1 MNNRVLLVGYRIL
14 SLFGVP
20 RFVRERHFRENCIR
34 LERTNGAFRDC
45 SDAYIENQSEWKDIQ
60 FGMGRH
66 HNMSYSGCEI
76 IASYNARK
84 ALGDTVSLKCMAEL
98 ISRYEARGAAL
109 GGAFGVAPTAISVYF
124 RECGFA
130 VATAYGEDKEAVEE
144 IGRNYTVMIAT
155 AYNDKNHIT
164 AQIHTVCITRNQDGK
179 YVLHNAYLVDE
190 KGQYRES
197 MPYRTL
203 QEAVAHIS
211 RREPKLIYLIGIA
224 GKKTAD
230 NFVRRNV

>member
-45 SDAYIENQSEWKDIQ
+45 PDVYIENQSEWKDIR

-84 ALGDTVSLKCMAEL
+84 ALGDTVSPKCMAEL

-109 GGAFGVAPTAISVYF
+109 GGAFGVAPTAISAYF
-124 RECGFA
+124 RKCGFA

-164 AQIHTVCITRNQDGK
+164 AQIHMVCITRNQDGK

-190 KGQYRES
+190 KGRYRES

-224 GKKTAD
+224 GKKD
-230 NFVRRNV
+230 GG